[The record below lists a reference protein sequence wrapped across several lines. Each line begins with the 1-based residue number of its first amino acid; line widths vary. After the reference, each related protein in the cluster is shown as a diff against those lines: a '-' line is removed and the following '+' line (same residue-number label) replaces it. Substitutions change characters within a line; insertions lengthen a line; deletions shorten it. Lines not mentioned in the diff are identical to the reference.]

1 MTHTGK
7 ASGDATGT
15 HRRRTHA
22 AIDWR
27 TERMELAWRSLPEGP
42 VVMGLRRER
51 DEIDSL
57 SRQTGEVVA

>member
-1 MTHTGK
+1 MTH
-7 ASGDATGT
+7 APRLSGDTRGT

-42 VVMGLRRER
+42 VVMGLRSERES
-51 DEIDSL
+51 IFSL
-57 SRQTGEVVA
+57 SRQSGEVVA